1 MKPTQTPNTGATI
14 LLVEDNE
21 DLRENA
27 TLVLSLEGYNVFSA
41 RDGQDAMELLTSGQ
55 CQPDLIVSDIAMP
68 RMDGY
73 GFFNAVHAIPSLRVI
88 PFIFLTA
95 RGSARDIRFGK
106 QLGADDY
113 LPKPFNADDFL
124 VAVKNKL
131 RRSAEMREH
140 AESEL
145 DDARRKMVQ
154 LLSHELRTPLT
165 YVTGGFSLLAEGLEQ
180 QTLPD
185 DMKLSMG
192 LIHNGTQR
200 LNRLAEQMVMY
211 AELISGHAKL
221 QLEQAGA
228 PVDLEAVVKDVMTVT
243 GREYYARNI
252 QFHLDNQ
259 LPQPVEVFT
268 VSQLLAN
275 ALYEVFRNAAS
286 YCAEGSSVNVTL
298 GADERE
304 VVIVVRDQGWGIKAE
319 DLPTI
324 WNVMVQSERDKYE
337 QQGAGMGLPLVKQI
351 ALVHGGDVTLDS
363 EVNVGT
369 TVTLRLPIYR
379 RDDRR

>member
-1 MKPTQTPNTGATI
+1 MKPANTPNNGATI

-41 RDGQDAMELLTSGQ
+41 RDGQDAMDLLNSGQ

-73 GFFNAVHAIPSLRVI
+73 GFFNAVHAIPELRVV

-131 RRSAEMREH
+131 KRSAEMREH
-140 AESEL
+140 AEGEL

-165 YVTGGFSLLAEGLEQ
+165 YVTGGFSLLAEGLEH

-185 DMKLSMG
+185 DMQLSMG

-200 LNRLAEQMVMY
+200 LNRLAEQMVLF

-221 QLEQAGA
+221 QLQEAGA
-228 PVDLEAVVKDVMTVT
+228 PTDVEALAKDVINVT
-243 GREYYARNI
+243 SREFSARAITFSLNS
-252 QFHLDNQ
+252 QFQ
-259 LPQPVEVFT
+259 QPVEVFT
-268 VSQLLAN
+268 VSQLLTN
-275 ALYEVFRNAAS
+275 ALYEILRNAAT
-286 YCAEGSSVNVTL
+286 YCAEGSSVTIDL
-298 GADERE
+298 RADGRDAW
-304 VVIVVRDQGWGIKAE
+304 IVVTDRGWGIKPD
-319 DLPTI
+319 DLADI
-324 WNVMVQSERDKYE
+324 WNVMVQSQRDRYE

-351 ALVHGGDVTLDS
+351 ALLHGGEVTLES
-363 EVNVGT
+363 EAGVGT
-369 TVTLRLPIYR
+369 KVGIRLPVYQR
-379 RDDRR
+379 ADGR